1 MVIFF
6 AGLIGTGKT
15 SLAKALAKRFGFY
28 YYDVDGVKK
37 EIYKTDPDYEYNL
50 KNNIP
55 FSDETRIKV
64 FNKVVEDFSHLSKSH
79 KNIIVDETLHK
90 KSLRQ
95 ILFDGAKKY
104 FGDYLIVWVKVD
116 EGIIKERLENDKR
129 EGHLLK
135 DSFGMYLSLKKQFD
149 DFDNADVVFNN
160 DFEIDEGIEKLEK
173 ILKNLLNQKT
183 A

>member
-79 KNIIVDETLHK
+79 KNIIVDETY
-90 KSLRQ
+90 
-95 ILFDGAKKY
+95 I
-104 FGDYLIVWVKVD
+104 
-116 EGIIKERLENDKR
+116 
-129 EGHLLK
+129 
-135 DSFGMYLSLKKQFD
+135 
-149 DFDNADVVFNN
+149 
-160 DFEIDEGIEKLEK
+160 
-173 ILKNLLNQKT
+173 KNL
-183 A
+183 